1 MTKLNDRQRL
11 FAQHLVSGMAA
22 GRAYEKA
29 GYDARGHVADS
40 AAERL
45 LSNVDVAKHIEE
57 LRAESR
63 QSSRIDK
70 ARAIEILCDIIETPI
85 GEIDKDHMLAQEYQG
100 PTEHAGAKIK
110 MPAKMDAI
118 RELAKMLGF
127 YAPEKV
133 AVGVTSDLA
142 SLMAELRERKS

>member
-11 FAQHLVSGMAA
+11 FAQHLVSGMPA

-29 GYDARGHVADS
+29 GYDARGADADTLGCKLSRNVKVA
-40 AAERL
+40 AY
-45 LSNVDVAKHIEE
+45 IQE
-57 LRAESR
+57 LRAQAAE
-63 QSSRIDK
+63 SSRIDK
-70 ARAIEILCDIIETPI
+70 ARAIGILCDIIETPI

-127 YAPEKV
+127 YAPEKHD
-133 AVGVTSDLA
+133 VGVTDAL
-142 SLMAELRERKS
+142 AELLSEIRGRK